1 MESVSILSG
10 GAAMALVSA
19 LEPRFREL
27 SGMGIDGTF
36 GAVGAMRA
44 KLEAGHA
51 TDVVILTA
59 AIIGEL
65 ANTRTV
71 LVDSIADIGDV
82 ATAIAVRDRDHAPA
96 TETEADLRQALL
108 AADTIYFPDPNLATA
123 GIHFARVLDKLGIAA
138 ELADRL
144 RPFPNGATAM
154 AALAASGERNPI
166 GCTQVTEIRATRGTR
181 VVAPLPA
188 GFELVTRY
196 TAAICAAAR
205 HREQAEILLGLLAS
219 DEAAEQRH
227 HAGFT

>member
-1 MESVSILSG
+1 MCAWVVPPVAGLIELNVAPEIIAEDIGAIAIKNGRVTIYLYNEQIPLEGGEPMRVVSG
-10 GAAMALVSA
+10 
-19 LEPRFREL
+19 
-27 SGMGIDGTF
+27 
-36 GAVGAMRA
+36 
-44 KLEAGHA
+44 K
-51 TDVVILTA
+51 
-59 AIIGEL
+59 IIGEL

>member
-71 LVDSIADIGDV
+71 LVDSVADIGDV
-82 ATAIAVRDRDHAPA
+82 ATAIAVRDRDHAPV

-108 AADTIYFPDPNLATA
+108 AADTIYFPDPKLATA
-123 GIHFARVLDKLGIAA
+123 GIHFARVLEKLGIAA

-188 GFELVTRY
+188 GFDLVTRY

-205 HREQAEILLGLLAS
+205 HREQAKILLELLAS